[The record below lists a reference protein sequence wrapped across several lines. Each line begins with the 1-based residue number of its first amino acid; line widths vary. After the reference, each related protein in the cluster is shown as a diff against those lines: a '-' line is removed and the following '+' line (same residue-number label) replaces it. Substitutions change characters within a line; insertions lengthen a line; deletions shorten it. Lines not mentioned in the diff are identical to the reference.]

1 MDIFC
6 AKCAQP
12 WDSYGIT
19 IDVGHGDMTAAEA
32 RRFRRG
38 EGCPS
43 CEFGTV
49 CVRCRGTK
57 IKPNNCATCFTKGYV
72 YAWRCRTANNP
83 DYRNWV
89 FGYSPCIRRCDEPF
103 QMIKGR
109 MSSEGWVEEGKSV
122 CPDCRAEGE
131 PCEACGGTGAYAEP
145 KDAERFRN
153 HALSSLLEASDEPPI
168 ALIDNFTSG
177 DGDAEKKK
185 K

>member
-1 MDIFC
+1 MDIYC

-19 IDVGHGDMTAAEA
+19 IDVSHGDMTAAEA

-49 CVRCRGTK
+49 CVRCRGAK
-57 IKPNNCATCFTKGYV
+57 IKPNNCAACFTKGYV

-89 FGYSPCIRRCDEPF
+89 FGYSPRIRRCGVPF
-103 QMIKGR
+103 QMIKGH
-109 MSSEGWVEEGKSV
+109 MSSEG
-122 CPDCRAEGE
+122 
-131 PCEACGGTGAYAEP
+131 
-145 KDAERFRN
+145 
-153 HALSSLLEASDEPPI
+153 
-168 ALIDNFTSG
+168 
-177 DGDAEKKK
+177 
-185 K
+185 